1 MTVANKGKAK
11 VAGMLADGTKVSA
24 SSQLLVGD
32 EWCCVPVLEPKKSH
46 LAFVLWLPKN
56 GGSAVVTGLADA
68 IVGKPGT
75 LKAGAEFRMDALLG
89 DAKYADYLPNGVPVT
104 GGAKWVLPKAGK
116 VQLAKDGSVD
126 AAKLLENP
134 SALKLT
140 YTAKTGAFKGSF
152 KAYSDV
158 NGKPKGVTVNVT
170 GVLVDGVGYGAATIK
185 KVGGVS
191 VTISAP

>member
-1 MTVANKGKAK
+1 
-11 VAGMLADGTKVSA
+11 MLDGA
-24 SSQLLVGD
+24 
-32 EWCCVPVLEPKKSH
+32 
-46 LAFVLWLPKN
+46 AF
-56 GGSAVVTGLADA
+56 S
-68 IVGKPGT
+68 
-75 LKAGAEFRMDALLG
+75 ALLG
-89 DAKYADYLPNGVPVT
+89 DGTYAEYLPDGLAVSQNGTKLVVAD
-104 GGAKWVLPKAGK
+104 GAKTGK

-126 AAKLLENP
+126 AAKAGDNA

-140 YTAKTGAFKGSF
+140 YTAKTGLLKGTF

-191 VTISAP
+191 VMISAP